1 MRSLTLG
8 LRAPPVEVFGPQAE
22 TTYPLPV
29 GARPFSEF
37 ACDPDA
43 RGMNVGAR
51 CRKMIFTITYF
62 HAMYSR

>member
-1 MRSLTLG
+1 LL
-8 LRAPPVEVFGPQAE
+8 
-22 TTYPLPV
+22 
-29 GARPFSEF
+29 SEF
-37 ACDPDA
+37 ARDPDA